1 MSAELQ
7 TAFQVTTPSGALD
20 GHMLIIFA
28 IMLVAGALGGVAN
41 FFLSDR
47 QGEMGPKDWIKYPV
61 LGIVAA
67 LTVPLFLNMISSTLL
82 EGARTKPVDFYV
94 FAGFCLM
101 YVVFSRRVFENVAIK
116 LLTQVEQM
124 KREVSHLKQQKR
136 EAALMAAAVA
146 EARPAE
152 PTREEP
158 KVEPKESLSYNDVEI
173 LRALSEE
180 SFVYGNLV
188 ALCDR
193 TGLARDLVSQR
204 LTVMKAM
211 GVIET
216 RINEKN
222 VLHWFVSAR
231 GKQVLG
237 EVLGGQEGVKAA

>member
-1 MSAELQ
+1 
-7 TAFQVTTPSGALD
+7 
-20 GHMLIIFA
+20 
-28 IMLVAGALGGVAN
+28 
-41 FFLSDR
+41 
-47 QGEMGPKDWIKYPV
+47 
-61 LGIVAA
+61 
-67 LTVPLFLNMISSTLL
+67 
-82 EGARTKPVDFYV
+82 
-94 FAGFCLM
+94 
-101 YVVFSRRVFENVAIK
+101 
-116 LLTQVEQM
+116 
-124 KREVSHLKQQKR
+124 
-136 EAALMAAAVA
+136 MAAAVA